1 MSRRFDE
8 LSARHRE
15 LLAHSAVQRQALAE
29 TSRHIENH
37 LDRIDHRLELVRTF
51 VRRPAVIGAA
61 IAAVVL
67 IGPRRLAGWVVQ
79 GAMLYTA
86 ARRLQPGTTTHQA
99 LDQRPS
105 LIQAWAARLEGLK
118 TGSKDGR

>member
-29 TSRHIENH
+29 TSRHIEDH
-37 LDRIDHRLELVRTF
+37 LDRIDHRIAVVRSF

-67 IGPRRLAGWVVQ
+67 IGPRRLASWVMQ
-79 GAMLYTA
+79 GVVLYGA
-86 ARRLQPGTTTHQA
+86 ARRLRHAPTTQRA
-99 LDQRPS
+99 LDD
-105 LIQAWAARLEGLK
+105 AVK
-118 TGSKDGR
+118 